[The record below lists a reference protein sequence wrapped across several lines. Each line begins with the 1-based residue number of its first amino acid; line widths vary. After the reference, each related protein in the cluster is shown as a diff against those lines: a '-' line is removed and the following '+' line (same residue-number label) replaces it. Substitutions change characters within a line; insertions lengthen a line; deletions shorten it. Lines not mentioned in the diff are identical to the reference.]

1 VSVSGVGPGG
11 EHTIVA
17 LATPPGRGA
26 LALVRVSGPQALD
39 VLRALTGRVSFAP
52 RMATHVT
59 LRHPRDGAALDDALV
74 TWFPAPRSFTGD
86 DTAELSVHGGRAVV
100 HAVLAAC
107 VAAGARPAEPG
118 EFTRRALLAGK
129 VDLLQAEAIADLIDA
144 DTQAAHR
151 VALAQ
156 LDGGLS
162 RRLGAL
168 RSACLEVE
176 ALLAYDI
183 DFPEEDDGPIPP
195 ARIAAAVD
203 ALVSSLDALLAT
215 APAAALAREGAIVVL
230 AGAPN
235 AGKSALF
242 NALVGE
248 ARALVTDVPGTTRD
262 ALEVT
267 LDTPGVP
274 LRLVDTAGLR
284 ETDDVVERLGIEVS
298 ARWLARAHVVLAC
311 GETPPAVLAAADT
324 VRGLLPVERR
334 AVPVVGV
341 LTKVDATSGA
351 TDDATRSA
359 TFDATSD
366 ATFDATRDATFD
378 ATRDAT
384 FDATRDATFDAT
396 RDATFDATRDATFDA
411 TSDATSD
418 GRPALSA
425 WVATSAEAG
434 EGLAALLDLVQRAVT
449 TRYGAI
455 APEVPL
461 LTRER
466 HRVAVAEA
474 RAELDAF
481 RAAWAEGA
489 GVPAVVAAVHVRAAV
504 EALDVVIGA
513 VSVED
518 VLDRLFASFCVGK

>member
-1 VSVSGVGPGG
+1 MPAPGVAPGR
-11 EHTIVA
+11 EDTIVA

-26 LALVRVSGPQALD
+26 LALLRVSGPRALA
-39 VLRALTGRVSFAP
+39 VLQALTGRAHFAP
-52 RMATHVT
+52 RTATFVP
-59 LRHPRDGAALDDALV
+59 LRHPRDGTALDDALV

-151 VALAQ
+151 LALAQ

-183 DFPEEDDGPIPP
+183 DFPEEDDGPIAP
-195 ARIAAAVD
+195 ARVAAAVD
-203 ALVSSLDALLAT
+203 ALVASLDALLAT
-215 APAAALAREGAIVVL
+215 APAAALARDGAIVVL

-262 ALEVT
+262 ALDVT

-284 ETDDVVERLGIEVS
+284 DTDDVVERLGIEVS

-311 GETPPAVLAAADT
+311 GETREAVRAAAEA
-324 VRGLLPVERR
+324 VRALLPAERR
-334 AVPVVGV
+334 DVPIVGV
-341 LTKVDATSGA
+341 VTKVDAAGGTAS
-351 TDDATRSA
+351 DPTRR
-359 TFDATSD
+359 ATSD
-366 ATFDATRDATFD
+366 ATFDATGVARSPVP
-378 ATRDAT
+378 
-384 FDATRDATFDAT
+384 
-396 RDATFDATRDATFDA
+396 
-411 TSDATSD
+411 SDA
-418 GRPALSA
+418 GAALSG
-425 WVATSAEAG
+425 WVETSAESG
-434 EGLAALLDLVQRAVT
+434 EGLAALLALVQGEVT
-449 TRYGAI
+449 ARHGAI
-455 APEVPL
+455 TPEVPL

-474 RAELDAF
+474 REELDAF
-481 RAAWAEGA
+481 RAAWAGGA

>member
-1 VSVSGVGPGG
+1 MRAPGVGPGG
-11 EHTIVA
+11 DDTIVA

-26 LALVRVSGPQALD
+26 LALVRVSGPAALD

-59 LRHPRDGAALDDALV
+59 LRHPDTGAPLDDALV

-86 DTAELSVHGGRAVV
+86 DTAELSVHGGLAVTT
-100 HAVLAAC
+100 AVLGAC
-107 VAAGARPAEPG
+107 VAAGVRPAEPG

-144 DTQAAHR
+144 RTQAAHR

-162 RRLGAL
+162 RRLVAL
-168 RSACLEVE
+168 RRACLDLE

-183 DFPEEDDGPIPP
+183 DFPEEDDGPIAP
-195 ARIAAAVD
+195 ARIAAAVET
-203 ALVSSLDALLAT
+203 LVASLEALLAT

-242 NALVGE
+242 NALLGE
-248 ARALVTDVPGTTRD
+248 ARALVTEVPGTTRD

-267 LDTPGVP
+267 LDTAGVP

-284 ETDDVVERLGIEVS
+284 ETRDVVERLGIEVS

-311 GETPPAVLAAADT
+311 GETPAAVRDAAEA
-324 VRGLLPVERR
+324 VRGLLPAER
-334 AVPVVGV
+334 ADVPVVGV
-341 LTKVDATSGA
+341 QTKVDAARGAPAGA
-351 TDDATRSA
+351 TPATTVDAGA
-359 TFDATSD
+359 DAVAEATSD
-366 ATFDATRDATFD
+366 ATLVAA
-378 ATRDAT
+378 
-384 FDATRDATFDAT
+384 
-396 RDATFDATRDATFDA
+396 
-411 TSDATSD
+411 S
-418 GRPALSA
+418 LVA
-425 WVATSAEAG
+425 WVRTSAETG
-434 EGLAALLDLVQRAVT
+434 EGLAELLAVVQAEVAA
-449 TRYGAI
+449 RYGAI
-455 APEVPL
+455 PPDVPL

-466 HRVAVAEA
+466 HRAAVSAA
-474 RAELDAF
+474 REELAAF
-481 RAAWAEGA
+481 RDAWAEGN
-489 GVPAVVAAVHVRAAV
+489 GVPALVAAVHVRAAV

>member
-86 DTAELSVHGGRAVV
+86 DTAELCVHGGRAVV

-215 APAAALAREGAIVVL
+215 APAATLAREGAIVVL

-311 GETPPAVLAAADT
+311 GETREAVCAAAEA
-324 VRGLLPVERR
+324 VRALLPAERR
-334 AVPVVGV
+334 DVPVVGV
-341 LTKVDATSGA
+341 VTKVDATV
-351 TDDATRSA
+351 DATR
-359 TFDATSD
+359 DAI
-366 ATFDATRDATFD
+366 FDATRDATFGATRD
-378 ATRDAT
+378 ATFGATRDATFGATRDAT

-411 TSDATSD
+411 TS
-418 GRPALSA
+418 PASAVEA
-425 WVATSAEAG
+425 WVATSAESG
-434 EGLAALLDLVQRAVT
+434 EGLAALLDLVQREVT

-481 RAAWAEGA
+481 RVAWAEGA

-513 VSVED
+513 VSVEE

>member
-1 VSVSGVGPGG
+1 MNIQGSGPGG
-11 EHTIVA
+11 DETIVA

-26 LALVRVSGPQALD
+26 LALVRVSGARALD

-59 LRHPRDGAALDDALV
+59 LRHPRDGTALDDALV

-86 DTAELSVHGGRAVV
+86 DTAELSVHGGHAVV

-144 DTQAAHR
+144 NTQAAHR

-162 RRLGAL
+162 RRLDAL

-183 DFPEEDDGPIPP
+183 DFPEEDDGPISP
-195 ARIAAAVD
+195 ARIVAAVD
-203 ALVSSLDALLAT
+203 TLVSSLDALLAT
-215 APAAALAREGAIVVL
+215 VPAAALARDGAIVVL

-242 NALVGE
+242 NALSGE
-248 ARALVTDVPGTTRD
+248 ARALVTEVPGTTRD

-267 LDTPGVP
+267 IDTPGVP

-311 GETPPAVLAAADT
+311 GETPAAVLAVADA
-324 VRGLLPVERR
+324 VRGVLPAARHD
-334 AVPVVGV
+334 APMVGV
-341 LTKVDATSGA
+341 VTKV
-351 TDDATRSA
+351 
-359 TFDATSD
+359 
-366 ATFDATRDATFD
+366 DATRDATFGATHD
-378 ATRDAT
+378 ATSVATSDATPNATSNATRDAT
-384 FDATRDATFDAT
+384 LQA
-396 RDATFDATRDATFDA
+396 
-411 TSDATSD
+411 S
-418 GRPALSA
+418 GVVA
-425 WVATSAEAG
+425 WVETSAESGA
-434 EGLAALLDLVQRAVT
+434 GLAELLAVVQREMTA
-449 TRYGAI
+449 RYGAI
-455 APEVPL
+455 TPEVPL

-481 RAAWAEGA
+481 RAAWASGA

-513 VSVED
+513 VSVDD

>member
-1 VSVSGVGPGG
+1 MSAQGIGPGG
-11 EHTIVA
+11 DDTIVA
-17 LATPPGRGA
+17 LATPAGRGA
-26 LALVRVSGPQALD
+26 LALVRLSGAGALD

-74 TWFPAPRSFTGD
+74 TWFPAPRSFTGE

-100 HAVLAAC
+100 TAVLAAC

-144 DTQAAHR
+144 ETQAAHR

-162 RRLGAL
+162 RRLTAL
-168 RSACLEVE
+168 RSACIELE

-183 DFPEEDDGPIPP
+183 DFPEEDDGPIAPT
-195 ARIAAAVD
+195 RIVAAVD
-203 ALVSSLDALLAT
+203 TLVTSLDTLLAT
-215 APAAALAREGAIVVL
+215 APAAALAREGASVVL

-242 NALVGE
+242 NALSGE
-248 ARALVTDVPGTTRD
+248 ARALVTEVPGTTRD

-311 GETPPAVLAAADT
+311 GETPAAVLAVADA
-324 VRGLLPVERR
+324 VRELLPAERR

-341 LTKVDATSGA
+341 VTKV
-351 TDDATRSA
+351 
-359 TFDATSD
+359 DATSD
-366 ATFDATRDATFD
+366 ATFDATWDT
-378 ATRDAT
+378 
-384 FDATRDATFDAT
+384 
-396 RDATFDATRDATFDA
+396 
-411 TSDATSD
+411 TSGVTS
-418 GRPALSA
+418 PASGVVA
-425 WVATSAEAG
+425 WVRTSAESGA
-434 EGLAALLDLVQRAVT
+434 GLAELLAVVEREVAA
-449 TRYGAI
+449 RYGAI
-455 APEVPL
+455 TPEVPL

-466 HRVAVAEA
+466 HRVAVAMA
-474 RAELDAF
+474 REELRSF
-481 RAAWAEGA
+481 REAWAEGE
-489 GVPAVVAAVHVRAAV
+489 GVPALVAAVHVRAAV

>member
-1 VSVSGVGPGG
+1 MNTQGIGPGG
-11 EHTIVA
+11 DDTIVA

-26 LALVRVSGPQALD
+26 LALVRVSGASALD

-59 LRHPRDGAALDDALV
+59 VRHPRDGAALDDALV
-74 TWFPAPRSFTGD
+74 TWFPAPRSFTGE

-100 HAVLAAC
+100 TAVLAAC

-144 DTQAAHR
+144 ETQAAHR

-162 RRLGAL
+162 RRLTAL
-168 RSACLEVE
+168 RSACLELE

-183 DFPEEDDGPIPP
+183 DFPEEDDGPIAPT
-195 ARIAAAVD
+195 RIAAAVD
-203 ALVSSLDALLAT
+203 TLVTSLDTLLAT
-215 APAAALAREGAIVVL
+215 APAAALAREGASVVL

-242 NALVGE
+242 NALSGE
-248 ARALVTDVPGTTRD
+248 ARALVTEVPGTTRD

-311 GETPPAVLAAADT
+311 GETPAAVLAVADA
-324 VRGLLPVERR
+324 VRELLPAERR
-334 AVPVVGV
+334 AVSVVGV
-341 LTKVDATSGA
+341 VTKV
-351 TDDATRSA
+351 
-359 TFDATSD
+359 
-366 ATFDATRDATFD
+366 DATRDATWN
-378 ATRDAT
+378 ATLHAT
-384 FDATRDATFDAT
+384 SG
-396 RDATFDATRDATFDA
+396 A
-411 TSDATSD
+411 TSDATS
-418 GRPALSA
+418 PASGVVA
-425 WVATSAEAG
+425 WVHTSAESGA
-434 EGLAALLDLVQRAVT
+434 GLAELLAVVQREVAA
-449 TRYGAI
+449 RYGAI
-455 APEVPL
+455 TPEVPL

-466 HRVAVAEA
+466 HRVAVEMA
-474 RAELDAF
+474 REELTSF
-481 RAAWAEGA
+481 REAWAEGE
-489 GVPAVVAAVHVRAAV
+489 GVPALVAAVHVRAAV